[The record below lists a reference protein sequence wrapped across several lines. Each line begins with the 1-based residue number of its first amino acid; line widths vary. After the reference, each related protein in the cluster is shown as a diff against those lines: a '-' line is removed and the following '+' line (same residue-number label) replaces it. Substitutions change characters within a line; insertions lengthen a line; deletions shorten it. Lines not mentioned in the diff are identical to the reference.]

1 MRPSFSSRLTTSILK
16 WSNFKIQVQKR
27 VNKPIKRS
35 QKAFLPEAILK
46 AYQAQSQEVA
56 GKAVATFAS
65 KQQVSQTHVIFLHG
79 GAYVFE
85 AVGGHWDIAKMLV
98 EKAHCRMTLIDYP
111 LAPESTYKDTFAMV
125 AEAYDLL
132 CAQFPDDQFV
142 LMGDSAGAGLAL
154 AFNQILVKQN
164 HTRLPVKT
172 VLISPWLDL
181 TMLNPEIDKF
191 VKTDHLLTVD
201 MLQSAGSLYAG
212 GDDQTQNLL
221 SPINGEF
228 ENLPPTLVLYSNT
241 ELFFPDC
248 VKLKVIATAVNANF
262 QFKEYHKMLHDWLV
276 FPMPER
282 QEAIDDICAFLG

>member
-1 MRPSFSSRLTTSILK
+1 MRPSFSSRLISTILK
-16 WSNFKIQVQKR
+16 WSKLKTQVEKR

-35 QKAFLPEAILK
+35 QKAFMPQAVAQ
-46 AYQAQSQEVA
+46 AYQAHSQEVA
-56 GKAVATFAS
+56 GKTLATFAD
-65 KQQVSQTHVIFLHG
+65 KKQVSQTHVIFLHG

-85 AVGGHWDIAKMLV
+85 AIGGHWDIAKKIV
-98 EKAHCRMTLIDYP
+98 AQIHCRMTLIDYP
-111 LAPESTYKDTFAMV
+111 LAPESTYKDAFAML

-132 CAQFPDDQFV
+132 GEQYPDDQFV

-154 AFNQILVKQN
+154 AFNQMLIKQN
-164 HTRLPVKT
+164 HPRLPVKT

-181 TMLNPEIDKF
+181 TMLNPEVDKF
-191 VKTDHLLTVD
+191 AKTDHLLTVN

-212 GDDQTQNLL
+212 GDDQTQYLL

-228 ENLPPTLVLYSNT
+228 DDLPPTLVLYSNT
-241 ELFFPDC
+241 ELFYPDC
-248 VKLKVIATAVNANF
+248 IKLKVLATAVNVNF